1 MIRPSAECPRCGY
14 NLDGT
19 VSTWTKQCP
28 IRGRCNE
35 CGFEFDWHRVF
46 VLTVHPWLFEYHWRR
61 RPFSGFLQTVICAF
75 RPRRFWREVRLTDPV
90 HLMPA
95 AVVTGLLAL
104 AGAVLLIT
112 TLVLPQYLW
121 RLSNGFPVG
130 ASFWRD
136 EILETTL
143 RMPRTFMRLMPGL
156 PVALFAMPVIFAL
169 IPTTLRQARVRRGHI
184 VRIFFYSL
192 IVPITLTCAWF
203 AVHLVLNIIGLDRLS
218 GPINPFHWR
227 GHVGASVRTTFLF
240 QLLPGMALVLPCTL
254 WMANWWYLACRR
266 YLQLQ
271 QPGRVAVLL
280 SVILVLLS
288 TIVELLLT

>member
-1 MIRPSAECPRCGY
+1 MAPPSAECPRCGY

-35 CGFEFDWHRVF
+35 CGLEIDWHRVF

-61 RPFSGFLQTVICAF
+61 RPFSRFVQTVFYSF

-104 AGAVLLIT
+104 AGAVLLIA
-112 TLVLPQYLW
+112 TLVLPEYQW
-121 RLSNGFPVG
+121 RLSNGFFVG
-130 ASFWRD
+130 PSFWQD
-136 EILETTL
+136 EILRTTL

-156 PVALFAMPVIFAL
+156 PVALMAMPLIFAL
-169 IPTTLRQARVRRGHI
+169 IATTLRQARVRRRHI

-192 IVPITLTCAWF
+192 VVPITIACAWCAANLIF
-203 AVHLVLNIIGLDRLS
+203 VTIGLDRLADA
-218 GPINPFHWR
+218 IDPFYWR
-227 GHVGASVRTTFLF
+227 FLELVISRNNFTLSRSSFVASF
-240 QLLPGMALVLPCTL
+240 
-254 WMANWWYLACRR
+254 
-266 YLQLQ
+266 
-271 QPGRVAVLL
+271 
-280 SVILVLLS
+280 I
-288 TIVELLLT
+288 E

>member
-1 MIRPSAECPRCGY
+1 MTRPSAECPRCGY

-19 VSTWTKQCP
+19 VSTWTEQCP

-35 CGFEFDWHRVF
+35 CGLEFDWHRVF

-61 RPFSGFLQTVICAF
+61 RPFSRFLQTVLYAF

-104 AGAVLLIT
+104 TGAVLLIA

-136 EILETTL
+136 EIVETTL
-143 RMPRTFMRLMPGL
+143 RTPRTFMRLMPGL

-169 IPTTLRQARVRRGHI
+169 IPITLRQARVRRRHI

-192 IVPITLTCAWF
+192 VAPITIACAWC
-203 AVHLVLNIIGLDRLS
+203 AVNLMLLIIGLDRLADA
-218 GPINPFHWR
+218 IDPFYWR
-227 GHVGASVRTTFLF
+227 GHVGSSVLTTFLF
-240 QLLPGMALVLPCTL
+240 QLLPGMAIVLPCTV
-254 WMANWWYLACRR
+254 WMANWWYLGCRR
-266 YLQLQ
+266 YLQLER
-271 QPGRVAVLL
+271 PGRVTAVLTL
-280 SVILVLLS
+280 ILFLLA
-288 TIVELLLT
+288 TITELVFT

>member
-1 MIRPSAECPRCGY
+1 M
-14 NLDGT
+14 
-19 VSTWTKQCP
+19 
-28 IRGRCNE
+28 
-35 CGFEFDWHRVF
+35 
-46 VLTVHPWLFEYHWRR
+46 LTVHPWLFEYHWRR
-61 RPFSGFLQTVICAF
+61 RPFSRFLQTVLCAF

-90 HLMPA
+90 HLIPA

-104 AGAVLLIT
+104 AGAVLLIAT
-112 TLVLPQYLW
+112 MMLPVYHWRAMMGSPGGWSLWLDVTLQT
-121 RLSNGFPVG
+121 SM
-130 ASFWRD
+130 
-136 EILETTL
+136 
-143 RMPRTFMRLMPGL
+143 RMPRTLMRLMPGL
-156 PVALFAMPVIFAL
+156 PVALLAMPVIFAL

-227 GHVGASVRTTFLF
+227 GHVGSSVLTTFLL

-266 YLQLQ
+266 YLQLEHA
-271 QPGRVAVLL
+271 GRTTALL
-280 SVILVLLS
+280 TLILFLLATITELVL
-288 TIVELLLT
+288 T

>member
-1 MIRPSAECPRCGY
+1 MTRPSAECPRCGY

-35 CGFEFDWHRVF
+35 CGLEFDWHRVF

-61 RPFSGFLQTVICAF
+61 RPLSRFLQTVSYAF

-90 HLMPA
+90 HLWPA

-104 AGAVLLIT
+104 TGVVLLIA

-130 ASFWRD
+130 LSFWRD
-136 EILETTL
+136 EIVETTL

-169 IPTTLRQARVRRGHI
+169 IPITLRHARVRRGHI

-192 IVPITLTCAWF
+192 VVPITIACAWC
-203 AVHLVLNIIGLDRLS
+203 AANLMLLIIGLDRLADAID
-218 GPINPFHWR
+218 PVYWR
-227 GHVGASVRTTFLF
+227 GHVGSSVLTTFLF
-240 QLLPGMALVLPCTL
+240 QLLPGMALVLPCTV

-266 YLQLQ
+266 YLQLEHAGQ
-271 QPGRVAVLL
+271 VTAVLTL
-280 SVILVLLS
+280 ILFLLA
-288 TIVELLLT
+288 TIAEFVFT